1 MLSRK
6 CAFEP
11 AAWGWTVEPLQG
23 GGDRV
28 LQCRPCFFIL
38 CNGNSDAF
46 IYLQLYFIDIVDLRC
61 CISDE
66 QQGDSVI
73 HI

>member
-1 MLSRK
+1 MLVLSRK

-28 LQCRPCFFIL
+28 MTKTYPMPALLEPTDQQEKEDTRHTVAPI
-38 CNGNSDAF
+38 N
-46 IYLQLYFIDIVDLRC
+46 
-61 CISDE
+61 IS
-66 QQGDSVI
+66 
-73 HI
+73 